1 MSETQRKLDALTPRK
16 FKDLQ
21 WCASALIW
29 PEDHINVAVFRSR
42 LEFFTLNASDEEVTA
57 LAARIQL

>member
-1 MSETQRKLDALTPRK
+1 MSEAQRKLDALSPRK

-29 PEDHINVAVFRSR
+29 PNDHISVEVFRSR
-42 LEFFTLNASDEEVTA
+42 LEFFMHNASDEEVTA